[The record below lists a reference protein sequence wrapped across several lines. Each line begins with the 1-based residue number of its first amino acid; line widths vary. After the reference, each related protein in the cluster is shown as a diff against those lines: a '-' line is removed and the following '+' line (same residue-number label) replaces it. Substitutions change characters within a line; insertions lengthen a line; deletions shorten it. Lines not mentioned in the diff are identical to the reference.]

1 MKIEK
6 KMLSVAFIIALSWI
20 SLTCPAQQQAIPNV
34 VTTHFST
41 MFPEA
46 KNIEWRTKS
55 ANIQVVFWVKNMQ
68 CEAKFQPDGRWL
80 STERQISTD
89 SIPDK
94 IRATLRTG
102 DYTGWSVLKTFIVQA
117 GDNTAQY
124 RLVVSN
130 KEMSRKLLCFDRQGQ
145 LIRSKL
151 SL

>member
-6 KMLSVAFIIALSWI
+6 KTLSVAFIIALSWI
-20 SLTCPAQQQAIPNV
+20 SLTCPAQQQAIPNA
-34 VTTHFST
+34 VTTHFT
-41 MFPEA
+41 NMFPEA
-46 KNIEWRTKS
+46 KKIEWRNKS
-55 ANIQVVFWVKNMQ
+55 DNIQVIFWQKNMQ
-68 CEAKFQPDGRWL
+68 CEAKFKPDGRWL

-94 IRATLRTG
+94 IRKALKSN

-145 LIRSKL
+145 PIRNKL